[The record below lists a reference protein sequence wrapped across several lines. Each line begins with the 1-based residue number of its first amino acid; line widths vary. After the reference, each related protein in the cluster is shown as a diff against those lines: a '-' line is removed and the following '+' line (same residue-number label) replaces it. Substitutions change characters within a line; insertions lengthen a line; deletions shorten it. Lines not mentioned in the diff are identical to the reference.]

1 MSLSLPK
8 IILFSFFL
16 CSLSCTADQN
26 TDLESS
32 APETTSKVLYPDFD
46 LQEGDLLFTDEDCG
60 PFCDAIEKVTHGID
74 GAKFSHVGMII
85 KNRRNQLVVMEAI
98 TKGVLETPIDS
109 FLLRSQDEQKQPKVL
124 VGRLK
129 PAFLALIPAAAQ
141 YVKERIGKSYDTVFD
156 INNDQYYCS
165 ELLYYAFKN
174 ANNGTPIFQLRP
186 MTFKDPDTEK
196 TFPIWEDYF
205 EKLNYP
211 IPEDQPGLNPGS
223 MSRSLYIDIVHAY
236 GKPTGYRPRK

>member
-1 MSLSLPK
+1 MSYPLPK
-8 IILFSFFL
+8 IIITCILFFT
-16 CSLSCTADQN
+16 LSCTADQN
-26 TDLESS
+26 ADLES
-32 APETTSKVLYPDFD
+32 TSGESEAKVAYPSFE

-129 PAFLALIPAAAQ
+129 SDFLSLIPAATQ

-174 ANNGTPIFQLRP
+174 ANKGTPIFQLRP
-186 MTFKDPDTEK
+186 MTFKDPDTEQ
-196 TFPIWEDYF
+196 TFPIWQEYF
-205 EKLNYP
+205 DKLNYP

-236 GKPTGYRPRK
+236 GQPTGYRPRK